1 MPDDRTLSRP
11 LSHRTRALSRLL
23 PLALGLLAGCTS
35 LPPWLAADGMA
46 PSATA
51 EAHAHE
57 AAQQKLHTAVQA
69 AQPGQA
75 RLTQAR
81 RALESLLADDSAA
94 ARAHHPYARALLEQ
108 IRERQRLSAQ
118 NDRLNRELSERGSP
132 GVEVGSGELD
142 ALRRQ
147 NADLQKK
154 LDALTDIERRL
165 SPPVLPAPPRTG
177 GAG

>member
-1 MPDDRTLSRP
+1 MPDDRLLSIPRSTP
-11 LSHRTRALSRLL
+11 LRREVCVRALL
-23 PLALGLLAGCTS
+23 PLAFGVLAGCTS
-35 LPPWLAADGMA
+35 LPPWLAADGAAA
-46 PSATA
+46 PTST
-51 EAHAHE
+51 EAQSHE

-69 AQPGQA
+69 SQPGQA

-118 NDRLNRELSERGSP
+118 NERLNRELEERSR
-132 GVEVGSGELD
+132 GVEDDSRELE

-147 NADLQKK
+147 NSELQKK
-154 LDALTDIERRL
+154 IDALTDIERRL
-165 SPPVLPAPPRTG
+165 SPMPPRPPG
-177 GAG
+177 SG